1 MTGLLET
8 PNVQRL
14 LWTNLFVFQ
23 IKTPSK
29 VYLDFG
35 PQSLQVP
42 FYRTVWFVVLLA
54 AASIV
59 IIIMVVA
66 ILCVKAKTYKY
77 KGKNSPSL
85 LSPSLSLA
93 KPSHLLWLFPQ
104 KNISIFT
111 AINPVKVL
119 HQKMIEVS
127 WSCDVSKSNYNEQI
141 CRLVEW

>member
-1 MTGLLET
+1 MTGLVET

-14 LWTNLFVFQ
+14 LWTKLFVFQ

-35 PQSLQVP
+35 SQSLQAP

-77 KGKNSPSL
+77 KGKNVNNSVT
-85 LSPSLSLA
+85 
-93 KPSHLLWLFPQ
+93 KTHIVYY
-104 KNISIFT
+104 ISKTKCQHFSIQSIKRKFCIT
-111 AINPVKVL
+111 V
-119 HQKMIEVS
+119 E
-127 WSCDVSKSNYNEQI
+127 DKS
-141 CRLVEW
+141 

>member
-1 MTGLLET
+1 MTGLVET
-8 PNVQRL
+8 PNDQRL
-14 LWTNLFVFQ
+14 LWTKLFVFQ

-35 PQSLQVP
+35 SQSLQAP

-77 KGKNSPSL
+77 KGKNINKSFTKTLIVYYSFQN
-85 LSPSLSLA
+85 
-93 KPSHLLWLFPQ
+93 K
-104 KNISIFT
+104 ISTF
-111 AINPVKVL
+111 
-119 HQKMIEVS
+119 
-127 WSCDVSKSNYNEQI
+127 SNSVN
-141 CRLVEW
+141 

>member
-1 MTGLLET
+1 MTGLVET
-8 PNVQRL
+8 PNDQRL
-14 LWTNLFVFQ
+14 LWTKLFVFQ

-35 PQSLQVP
+35 SQSLQAP

-77 KGKNSPSL
+77 KGKKNGGT
-85 LSPSLSLA
+85 A
-93 KPSHLLWLFPQ
+93 DITVSH
-104 KNISIFT
+104 S
-111 AINPVKVL
+111 NPNLPRLCSREMSVDFIAVDESKVF
-119 HQKMIEVS
+119 
-127 WSCDVSKSNYNEQI
+127 N
-141 CRLVEW
+141 

>member
-1 MTGLLET
+1 MTGLVET
-8 PNVQRL
+8 PNVQRP
-14 LWTNLFVFQ
+14 LWANLFAFQ

-35 PQSLQVP
+35 SQSLQAP

-77 KGKNSPSL
+77 KGK
-85 LSPSLSLA
+85 
-93 KPSHLLWLFPQ
+93 
-104 KNISIFT
+104 
-111 AINPVKVL
+111 
-119 HQKMIEVS
+119 KMAGTPI
-127 WSCDVSKSNYNEQI
+127 
-141 CRLVEW
+141 